1 MEKSEMMDKFLN
13 GEYYNLDGDL
23 GMASKKVIKYVRWL
37 ESKAAAYD
45 RVMSGDKTPKDIV
58 NFLGKP
64 GVITDDG
71 DLLIFD
77 SIPIVNMC
85 FDEQTGE
92 PYDDIKGAKRIAYI
106 DGKFDSGEYDDVV
119 LPDSMEES
127 DGTD

>member
-1 MEKSEMMDKFLN
+1 MEKTEMMKRYEAETGLSGSQS
-13 GEYYNLDGDL
+13 GEHLSEDIETVD
-23 GMASKKVIKYVRWL
+23 YVRWL
-37 ESKAAAYD
+37 EAKAAAYD

-77 SIPIVNMC
+77 SIPIVDMC

-92 PYDDIKGAKRIAYI
+92 PYDDIKGANRIAYI

-119 LPDSMEES
+119 LPDNWEV
-127 DGTD
+127 